1 MKLLLA
7 VDGSAHSDKAVA
19 QAGRLAAAAGAEV
32 VVVHQRS
39 DSAADHG
46 PAVPSPEGAE
56 QAQSLVD
63 AAVAALVAAGV
74 GSARGRVLR
83 GLRGEEAQVILE
95 VAREEDAD
103 IIVVGP
109 RGMGRFAG
117 LLVGSVT
124 NRLVQLSDRPV
135 LVVR

>member
-1 MKLLLA
+1 MKFLLA

-19 QAGRLAAAAGAEV
+19 EAGRLASAAGAEV

-39 DSAADHG
+39 DTAADHG
-46 PAVPSPEGAE
+46 PTVPSPAGAE

-63 AAVAALVAAGV
+63 TAVAALVAAGV
-74 GSARGRVLR
+74 SSARGRVLR
-83 GLRGEEAQVILE
+83 GLHGEEAQAVLE
-95 VAREEDAD
+95 VAREEEAD
-103 IIVVGP
+103 MIIVGP
-109 RGMGRFAG
+109 RGIGRLAG